1 MLSGLPAEVGAELT
15 DLAAGHPEALND
27 LAAGLTE
34 EQRRGVDP
42 PPVTLPPGNELGKTF
57 RAYASRLPADTRRLL
72 TLAAADP
79 DLDAAELLA
88 GADRLG
94 LSAGALEP
102 VEAAGLVTVTG
113 PRVVFV
119 PPVLRA
125 VAYHDAPLGQR
136 LAAHAALGA
145 VLAARG
151 PRLRALLHRAAATV
165 APDEALARELAGAAA
180 TGGHLLAATALERAA
195 VLTGEPAF
203 AAAALV
209 DAARHCRLVGR
220 DNRARR
226 LLRRLPAPGT
236 AAVVARAACLS
247 REIWL
252 GEHPGP
258 AARDDVLAAA
268 RDLVAYD
275 VGAALDAL
283 LLVGEACHLAGE
295 HDRYREVA
303 RTALAL
309 RHGTEEPLRD
319 LAFSQVAGQVALL
332 DGDFATGFPQLR
344 RVLDLARRVDDPAV
358 LIRAATAGLLVGDG
372 HDATALAARAAA
384 RARERGDAA
393 LLPAALAAGAFAGLA
408 TGDYEAATALALDG
422 AGRAR
427 AVGQPGGIHLAI
439 LAVLAALVGDRETA
453 LLRVRQARPPAS
465 AEGPGQVRALCEWA
479 LALLDLVAGRPVPV
493 LARLLALTGQPS
505 GHGNVVVQVAATPH
519 LLEAAA
525 GAGRSASLG
534 DVRADFSRWALATD
548 RPAWLALSERCAAL
562 ATGDEAA
569 ADDHF
574 RAALRRHRAG
584 DGDFARAHTQLLYG
598 RQLRRRRRPGEAREH
613 LRDAAETFRL
623 LSADPWAAQAE
634 AELRAAGDRCGPA
647 HPGELTAHQE
657 RIARLVAEG
666 ATNREV
672 AQQLLVS
679 TRTIEHHLRA
689 IFARL
694 GVRSRTELARML
706 SQALDASAPASHSA
720 GRPR

>member
-1 MLSGLPAEVGAELT
+1 MPGLSAEVSAELAGV
-15 DLAAGHPEALND
+15 AAGHPQALID
-27 LAAGLTE
+27 LAASLTE

-42 PPVTLPPGNELGKTF
+42 PPVTLPPGSELGRTF
-57 RAYASRLPADTRRLL
+57 RAYAAGLPAGTRRLL

-79 DLDAAELLA
+79 DLDGAELLA
-88 GADRLG
+88 AAARLG
-94 LSAGALEP
+94 LTAAALEP
-102 VEAAGLVTVTG
+102 VEVTGLVTVTG
-113 PRVVFV
+113 PLVVFT

-136 LAAHAALGA
+136 LAAHAALA
-145 VLAARG
+145 EVLAARG
-151 PRLRALLHRAAATV
+151 PGLRALLHRAAATV
-165 APDEALARELAGAAA
+165 GPDAGLARDLAGAAA
-180 TGGHLLAATALERAA
+180 GGSHLLAATALEQAA
-195 VLTGEPAF
+195 RLADDPAF

-209 DAARHCRLVGR
+209 DAAHHCRLAGR

-236 AAVVARAACLS
+236 AAVAARAACLS
-247 REIWL
+247 RAIWL

-258 AARDDVLAAA
+258 VERADVLAAA
-268 RDLVAYD
+268 RDLVPHD
-275 VGAALDAL
+275 VAGALDAL

-309 RHGTEEPLRD
+309 RRGTEEPLLD

-332 DGDFATGFPQLR
+332 DGDFATGFPELR
-344 RVLDLARRVDDPAV
+344 RVLDRARVVDDPAA

-372 HDATALAARAAA
+372 HHATALAARAAA
-384 RARERGDAA
+384 RARERGDTA
-393 LLPAALAAGAFAGLA
+393 LLPAALEAGAFAGLA
-408 TGDYEAATALALDG
+408 TGDYDAATALALDG

-427 AVGQPGGIHLAI
+427 AAGQAGRSHLAV

-465 AEGPGQVRALCEWA
+465 GEGPGQVRALCEWA

-493 LARLLALTGQPS
+493 LGRLLALTGGPA
-505 GHGNVVVQVAATPH
+505 GHGNVVVRVAATPH

-525 GAGRSASLG
+525 GTGHPSAVE
-534 DVRADFSRWALATD
+534 DVRAEFSRWALATG
-548 RPAWLALSERCAAL
+548 RPAWLALRERCAAL
-562 ATGDEAA
+562 AADDEAA

-574 RAALRRHRAG
+574 QAALHRHRAG

-598 RQLRRRRRPGEAREH
+598 RRLRRRRRPGEAREH

-647 HPGELTAHQE
+647 HPGDVTAHQAHRGDLTAHQE

-672 AQQLLVS
+672 AQQLLLS

-706 SQALDASAPASHSA
+706 SQAS
-720 GRPR
+720 